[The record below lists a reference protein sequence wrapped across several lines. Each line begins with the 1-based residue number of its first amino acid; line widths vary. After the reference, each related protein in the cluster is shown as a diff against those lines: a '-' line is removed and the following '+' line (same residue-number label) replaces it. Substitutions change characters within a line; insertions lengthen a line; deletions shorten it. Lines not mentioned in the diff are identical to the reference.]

1 MAQQPPQAQ
10 PRSHEMILREIHE
23 QQDDVFCTLNL
34 GDEDNLCNVPPGA
47 NPTGVKTL
55 AELTTHFDHF
65 TDCYA
70 QVLGGLMACKD
81 HKKMRLSSISTT
93 LCVRIAP
100 NNPDNRFNAQT
111 ALVDQEGVIGAGIT
125 YSSVESLT
133 IGGFKTE
140 FGRVWAD
147 LKPKLDDYD
156 RIHEA
161 ILALGHGNPDRVRLV
176 VAVRVAAKVQCKWPG
191 SYGSTS
197 TGRPLA

>member
-23 QQDDVFCTLNL
+23 QRDDVFCTLNL

-70 QVLGGLMACKD
+70 QVLDGLMACKD
-81 HKKMRLSSISTT
+81 HKRLQLSSISTT
-93 LCVRIAP
+93 LCVRFAP
-100 NNPDNRFNAQT
+100 NNPDNRFNSQT
-111 ALVDQEGVIGAGIT
+111 GLVDVEGVIGKAIT
-125 YSSVESLT
+125 YSSGESLT
-133 IGGFKTE
+133 LDGFKTE
-140 FGRVWAD
+140 FGRVWRD
-147 LKPKLDDYD
+147 LKPIVRDYD
-156 RIHEA
+156 RIREA

-176 VAVRVAAKVQCKWPG
+176 VAVRVAAKLQCKWKG
-191 SYGSTS
+191 SRGSS
-197 TGRPLA
+197 SKGHPLA